1 MRKNLIKHDG
11 SSGPEDAELEK
22 FQAALK
28 VVAARTGA
36 RDVDFSGT
44 PISVF
49 KTHAAA
55 ILRRIKAGSIE
66 VVTQN
71 GVPFVILSA
80 DQISALLAN
89 RGETRMAHELLAGL
103 PSVSASPSV
112 PRHTSSPLR
121 DSHHRV
127 PGRDDA

>member
-1 MRKNLIKHDG
+1 MRKSSIQHD
-11 SSGPEDAELEK
+11 SGTISADFQAAQ

-36 RDVDFSGT
+36 RDVNFSGT

-49 KTHAAA
+49 KTRAAA

-80 DQISALLAN
+80 EQVSALLTS
-89 RGETRMAHELLAGL
+89 RSQTRMAHELLAGL

-112 PRHTSSPLR
+112 PRYTSAPLR
-121 DSHHRV
+121 KSHHRV
-127 PGRDDA
+127 PGCDDA

>member
-1 MRKNLIKHDG
+1 MRKSLIKHDG
-11 SSGPEDAELEK
+11 IRGPEDAQLEK

-36 RDVDFSGT
+36 RDVNFSGT

-71 GVPFVILSA
+71 GEPFVILSA
-80 DQISALLAN
+80 EQISTLLAN
-89 RGETRMAHELLAGL
+89 RSETRMAHELLAGL
-103 PSVSASPSV
+103 PSVSVSPSV
-112 PRHTSSPLR
+112 PRYTSSPLR
-121 DSHHRV
+121 KSHHRV
-127 PGRDDA
+127 PGSEDV